1 MDDQQNNFSAQASTT
16 QVEVCGCSQGETNNR
31 KASRVVISMVLAGT
45 IALSAVIALWWFGH
59 TLVPV
64 LESCALL
71 VLLCLLIIT
80 IGFRANH
87 AKVDAIHMPHRSRDE
102 AKESSLDWWPHTNA
116 QDRDEAIRVALIAQ
130 HTAESKRIAAVL
142 IQQGYGIHLATD
154 AKAVLNAVKS
164 QPDDWNFLIVDLDLF
179 DDLDDIVDA
188 LVDFRIQCVNIPVLL
203 VSSSVKRDELSNYR
217 RAIGDVTLR
226 KPVLRSRLLFG
237 INVMKSKYEAPELL
251 RVLD

>member
-31 KASRVVISMVLAGT
+31 KANRVVISMVLAGT

-64 LESCALL
+64 LESYALL

-87 AKVDAIHMPHRSRDE
+87 AKVDAIHMPHRS
-102 AKESSLDWWPHTNA
+102 
-116 QDRDEAIRVALIAQ
+116 RDEAIRVALIAQ

-154 AKAVLNAVKS
+154 AKAVLNAVIS